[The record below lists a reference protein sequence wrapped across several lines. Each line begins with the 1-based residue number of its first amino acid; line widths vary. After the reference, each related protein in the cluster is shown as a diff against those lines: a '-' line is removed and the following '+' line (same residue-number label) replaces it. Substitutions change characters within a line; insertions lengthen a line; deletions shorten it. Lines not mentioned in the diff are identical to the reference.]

1 MHKTTPWYAW
11 STRELLGLF
20 VLWFILWQMNLHL
33 SRDSRSYIEYF
44 HDALKLSL
52 AERLSQMNWLKDPGY
67 FVIQNIG
74 VELLS
79 FSALMAVIVLIA
91 MAAKMM
97 ALKFASHQLEGREP
111 NYWIIVPYLCTLS
124 YLHEVTQIRTA
135 LATGLLV
142 WAIVFWG
149 QNKIFYAILITLG
162 ASLFHA
168 SALLFFIPFT
178 IILAA
183 QHLGRWV
190 YFAVLALASILA
202 LPDLAPRLMLTMGEA
217 FDLRYLAYIRG
228 AISRTLNTTGLFPY
242 FVFFFIT
249 LLGVLWKYGSPT
261 NAYWSQERTLAIVCA
276 FTAIVALQIFRFNT
290 VIASRIAD
298 LMLLPMAY
306 VLGTILV
313 DAKKQNK
320 RLFLVLFAI
329 LLAYA
334 LARGYV
340 TLSPR
345 APPLMPTVD

>member
-1 MHKTTPWYAW
+1 VHKSSPWYAW
-11 STRELLGLF
+11 TFKELLGFL
-20 VLWFILWQMNLHL
+20 VLWLILWQMNLHL
-33 SRDSRSYIEYF
+33 SRDIRSYIDNYN
-44 HDALKLSL
+44 DALKLSWI
-52 AERLSQMNWLKDPGY
+52 ERFSQMNWLKDPGY
-67 FVIQNIG
+67 FVIQNLG

-79 FSALMAVIVLIA
+79 FSALMGVIVLIA
-91 MAAKMM
+91 MVVKMM
-97 ALKFASHQLEGREP
+97 ALKFASHQLEGHEP

-168 SALLFFIPFT
+168 SALIFFILFAT
-178 IILAA
+178 ILAA
-183 QHLGRWV
+183 QYLGRWV
-190 YFAVLALASILA
+190 YFVVLTLASILA
-202 LPDLAPRLMLTMGEA
+202 LPDLAPRLMLTMGET

-242 FVFFFIT
+242 FVFFFIA
-249 LLGVLWKYGSPT
+249 LLGVLWRYCSPT
-261 NAYWSQERTLAIVCA
+261 NPYWSQERTLAIVCA

-306 VLGTILV
+306 VLGKILV
-313 DAKKQNK
+313 DAKKENK
-320 RLFLVLFAI
+320 ILFWGLLTI
-329 LLAYA
+329 LMAYA

-345 APPLMPTVD
+345 EPPLMPTVD